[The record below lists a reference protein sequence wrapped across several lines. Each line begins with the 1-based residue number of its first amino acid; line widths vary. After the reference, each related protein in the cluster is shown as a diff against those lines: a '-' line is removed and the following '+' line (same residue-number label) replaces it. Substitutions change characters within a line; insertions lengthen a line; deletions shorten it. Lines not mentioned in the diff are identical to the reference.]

1 MEVPV
6 ADQEQ
11 SCGAESTS
19 LQEDEIYVLVVEKT
33 PVIKLDARRAV
44 LVGWGVLE
52 LPWPHHYLYHC
63 SCMSSCS
70 DQGQVGG
77 SASNADVPYKGL

>member
-33 PVIKLDARRAV
+33 PVIKLDALRAV
-44 LVGWGVLE
+44 LVGWG
-52 LPWPHHYLYHC
+52 C
-63 SCMSSCS
+63 SSPPGPTITSIT
-70 DQGQVGG
+70 VH
-77 SASNADVPYKGL
+77 A